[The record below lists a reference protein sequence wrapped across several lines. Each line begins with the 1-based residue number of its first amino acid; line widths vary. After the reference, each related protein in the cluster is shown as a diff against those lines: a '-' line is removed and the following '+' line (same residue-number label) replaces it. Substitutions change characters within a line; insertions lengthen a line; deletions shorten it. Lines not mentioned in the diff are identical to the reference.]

1 VASLEALAVMRAGKG
16 LSAIVPLSLN
26 PLVRVKSDWL
36 SSSLRILG
44 PRNEIRPAKGRSTIK
59 EARIS
64 SSRAAAYR
72 EYPLLAATPI
82 VVLRNG
88 GQVGSPAIGHVP
100 GLAIITGTQ
109 QAIRE
114 FRVRLIEGQWGP
126 TLRAADEGNASRG
139 RCAAVQNGRIIHG

>member
-44 PRNEIRPAKGRSTIK
+44 PRNEIRPARGRSTIK

-64 SSRAAAYR
+64 NRAAAYR
-72 EYPLLAATPI
+72 EYPLLAAMPI

-126 TLRAADEGNASRG
+126 TLWAADERNASRG